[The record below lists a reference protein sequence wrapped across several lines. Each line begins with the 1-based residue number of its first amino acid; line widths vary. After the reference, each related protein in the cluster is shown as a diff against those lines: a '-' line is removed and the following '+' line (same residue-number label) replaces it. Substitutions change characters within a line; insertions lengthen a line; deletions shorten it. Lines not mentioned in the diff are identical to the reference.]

1 MALDPL
7 SVGDRITG
15 AAAGTEN
22 SPRSRLVHGLL
33 AEAAADSP
41 DSRAVTD
48 ASGTWTYAETET
60 AAHAFAA
67 WLSDQGLGRGDRLV
81 VQLPTTRDL
90 VAMFFGA
97 AMLGVVFVP
106 LNPGMKTFHLA
117 PVLANA
123 EPSLVLVGPAAL
135 ETVSALTGA
144 EVRDQDSVLA
154 EVRKY
159 AETGAEAPR
168 TPVAP
173 DDVAVLVYTS
183 GSTAAPKAVICPHAQ
198 ITFASAAIERVIGY
212 RPDDVVLCRFP
223 LSWDYGLYK
232 VLLSV
237 IGRSE
242 IVLADDA
249 SDLVL
254 LRRIRET
261 GATVVPIVPS
271 LAAMIVRLAER
282 DEEPAPRVRLFT
294 NTGAALPQSTIDSL
308 RTLFPGSRVVR
319 QYGQTECKRI
329 TVMPPDRERERPDSV
344 GLPLPGTE
352 VLILDEHGRPLPA
365 GETGEIVAV
374 GPHVMPGY
382 WRNPEQTDRAFRP
395 HPDGGLRLH
404 TGDYGRLDADG
415 YLYFDGRRDDMFKR
429 KGVRMSTVEIES
441 AATDIDGVRAAAVLP
456 PDGDRDLVLFVETH
470 RGRHEVLRELNARL
484 EAQKVPSVCHVVDAI
499 PLTPNGKNDRKKL
512 AEILEGTHQ

>member
-1 MALDPL
+1 M
-7 SVGDRITG
+7 
-15 AAAGTEN
+15 
-22 SPRSRLVHGLL
+22 L
-33 AEAAADSP
+33 AEAAADSAA
-41 DSRAVTD
+41 SKAVTD
-48 ASGTWTYAETET
+48 ASGTWTYAELE
-60 AAHAFAA
+60 AAAQAFAS

-81 VQLPTTRDL
+81 VQLPTTREL

-117 PVLANA
+117 PVLKNA
-123 EPSLVLVGPAAL
+123 EPSLVLVSPASL
-135 ETVSALTGA
+135 ETVGALTGA
-144 EVRDQDSVLA
+144 VVRDQDSVLV
-154 EVRKY
+154 EVRKH
-159 AETGAEAPR
+159 ADTDSRAPY
-168 TPVAP
+168 TPVEP

-183 GSTAAPKAVICPHAQ
+183 GSTAAPKAVICPHSQ
-198 ITFASAAIERVIGY
+198 ITFASAAIENVIGY
-212 RPDDVVLCRFP
+212 RPDDVVFCRFP
-223 LSWDYGLYK
+223 ISWDYGLYK

-242 IVLADDA
+242 IVLADGA

-261 GATVVPIVPS
+261 GATIVPIVPS

-282 DEEPAPRVRLFT
+282 EDDPAPRVRLFT
-294 NTGAALPQSTIDSL
+294 NTGAALPQATIDEL
-308 RTLFPGSRVVR
+308 RARFPGSQVVR

-329 TVMPPDRERERPDSV
+329 TVMPPDQEHERPDAV

-352 VLILDEHGRPLPA
+352 VLILDEAGNPLPA

-382 WRNPEQTDRAFRP
+382 WRNAEQTAKAFRTDP
-395 HPDGGLRLH
+395 ATGGLRLH
-404 TGDYGRLDADG
+404 TGDYGRLDDDG
-415 YLYFDGRRDDMFKR
+415 YLYFEGRRDDMFKR

-456 PDGDRDLVLFVETH
+456 PEGDRDLVLFVETQ
-470 RGRHEVLRELNARL
+470 RGRHEILRELNARL
-484 EAQKVPSVCHVVDAI
+484 EAQKVPSICHAVDAI
-499 PLTPNGKNDRKKL
+499 PLTQNGKNDRKKL
-512 AEILEGTHQ
+512 IELLEGTQK